1 MSKKRI
7 ISAVDVGTTK
17 VCTVIAEVGSDTQMH
32 ITGVGIEPSKGM
44 HKGLVVN
51 ANDVKEVIRNSIKKT
66 EQSSGQRVESVYLG
80 ITGHHIIGQNF
91 KGIVAITHNDHIVRP
106 DDIRRVLQ
114 IEQISKTGSN
124 QKILH
129 VIPRH
134 YMVDGQEGVPNP
146 IGMSTFRLEA
156 ETHVITAP
164 VSSVQELVRCIGGVD
179 IEVEDLVFNGLAS
192 AEAVL
197 TEGDKQVG
205 TIVADIG
212 GGTTNIVVYK
222 DGTVW
227 HTAVI
232 PVGGQQVTDD
242 IAIGLSLPLNIADE
256 MKKKYG
262 TAFPIYE
269 GRVENES
276 VSLNGYTV
284 PYRKLCDIIRARMEE
299 LLRLITINLPQD
311 EKGSLVSGGLI
322 LTGGGSNMTGI
333 DVLGGEILKIP
344 IRVSAPLN
352 VYGAAEQLNNPAYA
366 TSIGLLLWGIK
377 ALSNSK

>member
-17 VCTVIAEVGSDTQMH
+17 VCAVVAEVGSDAQMR
-32 ITGVGIEPSKGM
+32 IIGVGVEPSKGM

-51 ANDVKEVIRNSIKKT
+51 FNEVKDTIRNSIKRT
-66 EQSSGQRVESVYLG
+66 EQSSGQRVESVYVG

-91 KGIVAITHNDHIVRP
+91 KGIVAITHHDHIVRP
-106 DDIRRVLQ
+106 DDIRRILQ
-114 IEQISKTGSN
+114 IEQISKMASN

-129 VIPRH
+129 VIPRQ
-134 YMVDGQEGVPNP
+134 YVVDGQGGVPNP
-146 IGMSTFRLEA
+146 IGMNAFRLEA
-156 ETHVITAP
+156 ETHVITVP

-197 TEGDKQVG
+197 TEGDKQIG

-212 GGTTNIVVYK
+212 GGTTNIAVYK

-227 HTAVI
+227 HSAVI

-242 IAIGLSLPLNIADE
+242 IAIGLSLPLNIAEE
-256 MKKKYG
+256 MKKKFG
-262 TAFPIYE
+262 TSFPIYD
-269 GRVENES
+269 GRSENES

-284 PYRKLCDIIRARMEE
+284 PYRKLCDIIHARMEE
-299 LLRLITINLPQD
+299 LFRLITRDLPRD
-311 EKGSLVSGGLI
+311 EKGESVSGGLV
-322 LTGGGSNMTGI
+322 LTGGSSKMAGI
-333 DVLGGEILKIP
+333 DDLGREVLKIP
-344 IRVSAPLN
+344 VKVSAPLN
-352 VYGAAEQLNNPAYA
+352 LYGSGDELNDPAYA
-366 TSIGLLLWGIK
+366 TTIGLLIWGMRPK
-377 ALSNSK
+377 NSAK